1 MRTFDGLLIWGG
13 VKLTHSIAMN
23 IKVLFNRTGR
33 RIGLLATVLL
43 STFWGAL
50 PASADEERLPAEYRP
65 FVQQLVD
72 AAEARDHQAL
82 ANQMKYPFKLEYPIP
97 AIKTP
102 AEMLTRFDEVFDD
115 AILKSIASSR
125 VGQDWQTMGW
135 RGIMLGSGEV
145 WMDFEGKVIGIHHQ
159 TARAAKLKGELI
171 ARQKSDLHPSV
182 REYKSPE
189 LMWQTEKFTIR
200 IDELGDS
207 RYRYASWAKGKALS
221 DKPDLVLK
229 HGTVRVDGTGGNHT
243 YQFKSGPYRYEC
255 VVTVLGERGVPPGE
269 LVVYKNDVEI
279 VHQPVIKVL

>member
-1 MRTFDGLLIWGG
+1 MKVARWNVRALFSRNSNEVRGRYGVTALL
-13 VKLTHSIAMN
+13 
-23 IKVLFNRTGR
+23 
-33 RIGLLATVLL
+33 LLGTLWV
-43 STFWGAL
+43 AL
-50 PASADEERLPAEYRP
+50 PVSADEEQLPAEYRP
-65 FVQQLVD
+65 FVLQLVD
-72 AAEARDHQAL
+72 ATEARDHQAL

-115 AILKSIASSR
+115 AILKSIATSR

-145 WMDFEGKVIGIHHQ
+145 WMDFDGKVIGINHQ
-159 TARAAKLKGELI
+159 TAQAVKLKAELI
-171 ARQKSDLHPSV
+171 ARQKSGLHPSV
-182 REYKSPE
+182 QEYKSPE

-200 IDELGDS
+200 IDELDDGH
-207 RYRYASWAKGKALS
+207 YRYASWAKGKTLA

-229 HGTVRVDGTGGNHT
+229 NGTVRVEGTGGNHT
-243 YQFKSGPYRYEC
+243 YLFTSGPYRYEC

-269 LVVYKNDVEI
+269 LVVYKKDVEI

>member
-1 MRTFDGLLIWGG
+1 M
-13 VKLTHSIAMN
+13 KLTHSIAMN

-43 STFWGAL
+43 STCWGAL
-50 PASADEERLPAEYRP
+50 PVSADEEPLPAEYRP
-65 FVQQLVD
+65 FVLRFVD

-97 AIKTP
+97 AIKNP
-102 AEMLTRFDEVFDD
+102 SEMLTRFDEVFDD
-115 AILKSIASSR
+115 AILNSIASSR
-125 VGQDWQTMGW
+125 VGQNWQTMGW

-145 WMDFEGKVIGIHHQ
+145 WMDFDGKVIGINHQ
-159 TARAAKLKGELI
+159 TARAAKLKAELI
-171 ARQKSDLHPSV
+171 ARQKSGLHPSV

-243 YQFKSGPYRYEC
+243 YLFTSGPYRYEC

>member
-1 MRTFDGLLIWGG
+1 MKVARWNVRALFGRNSNEVRGHYGL
-13 VKLTHSIAMN
+13 KA
-23 IKVLFNRTGR
+23 
-33 RIGLLATVLL
+33 LLLL
-43 STFWGAL
+43 GTLWVAL
-50 PASADEERLPAEYRP
+50 PVSADEEQLPAEYRP

-82 ANQMKYPFKLEYPIP
+82 ANQMKYPFKQEYPIP

-102 AEMLTRFDEVFDD
+102 AEMLIRFDEVFDD
-115 AILKSIASSR
+115 VILKSIATSR

-145 WMDFEGKVIGIHHQ
+145 WMDFDGKVIGINHQ
-159 TARAAKLKGELI
+159 TAQAAKLKAELI
-171 ARQKSDLHPSV
+171 ARQKSGLHPSV

-200 IDELGDS
+200 IDELDDGH
-207 RYRYASWAKGKALS
+207 YRYASWARDKTPA

-229 HGTVRVDGTGGNHT
+229 NGTVKVEGTGGNHT
-243 YQFKSGPYRYEC
+243 YLFTSGPYRYEC
-255 VVTVLGERGVPPGE
+255 VVTKLGERGVPPGE
-269 LVVYKNDVEI
+269 LVVYKDDVEI

>member
-1 MRTFDGLLIWGG
+1 MKVARWN
-13 VKLTHSIAMN
+13 VR
-23 IKVLFNRTGR
+23 VLFGR
-33 RIGLLATVLL
+33 NSSEVRGRYGLKALL
-43 STFWGAL
+43 LLGTLWVAL
-50 PASADEERLPAEYRP
+50 PVSADEEQLPAEYRP

-82 ANQMKYPFKLEYPIP
+82 ANQMKYPFKQEYPIP

-115 AILKSIASSR
+115 AILKSIATSR

-145 WMDFEGKVIGIHHQ
+145 WMDFDGKVIGINHQ
-159 TARAAKLKGELI
+159 TARAAKLKAELI
-171 ARQKSDLHPSV
+171 AGQKSGLHPSV

-200 IDELGDS
+200 IDELDDGH
-207 RYRYASWAKGKALS
+207 YRYASWAKGKTLA

-229 HGTVRVDGTGGNHT
+229 NGTVRVEGTGGNHT
-243 YQFKSGPYRYEC
+243 YLFTSGPYRYEC

-269 LVVYKNDVEI
+269 LVVYKDDVEI

>member
-1 MRTFDGLLIWGG
+1 MKVARWNVRALFGRNSKGGQGRYGLC
-13 VKLTHSIAMN
+13 AA
-23 IKVLFNRTGR
+23 
-33 RIGLLATVLL
+33 LLLGTLCV
-43 STFWGAL
+43 AL
-50 PASADEERLPAEYRP
+50 PVSADEEQLPAEYRP

-82 ANQMKYPFKLEYPIP
+82 ANQMKYPFKQEYPIP

-115 AILKSIASSR
+115 TILKSIATSR
-125 VGQDWQTMGW
+125 IGQDWQTMGW

-145 WMDFEGKVIGIHHQ
+145 WMDFDGKVIGINHQ
-159 TARAAKLKGELI
+159 TAQATKLKAELI
-171 ARQKSDLHPSV
+171 ARQKSGLHPSV
-182 REYKSPE
+182 REYKSPA

-200 IDELGDS
+200 IDELDDGH
-207 RYRYASWAKGKALS
+207 YRYASWAKGKTLT

-229 HGTVRVDGTGGNHT
+229 NGTVRVEGTGGNHT
-243 YQFKSGPYRYEC
+243 YLFTSGPYRYEC

-269 LVVYKNDVEI
+269 LVVYKDDVEI

>member
-1 MRTFDGLLIWGG
+1 MKVARWNVRALFGRNSKGGQGRYGLC
-13 VKLTHSIAMN
+13 AA
-23 IKVLFNRTGR
+23 
-33 RIGLLATVLL
+33 LLLGTLCV
-43 STFWGAL
+43 AL
-50 PASADEERLPAEYRP
+50 PVSADEEQLPAEYRP

-82 ANQMKYPFKLEYPIP
+82 ANQMKYPFKQEYPIP

-115 AILKSIASSR
+115 TILKSIATSR
-125 VGQDWQTMGW
+125 IGQDWQTMGW

-145 WMDFEGKVIGIHHQ
+145 WMDFDGKVIGINHQ
-159 TARAAKLKGELI
+159 TAQATKLKAELI
-171 ARQKSDLHPSV
+171 ARQKSGLHPSV
-182 REYKSPE
+182 REYKSPA

-200 IDELGDS
+200 IDELDDGH
-207 RYRYASWAKGKALS
+207 YRYASWAKGKMLT

-229 HGTVRVDGTGGNHT
+229 NGTVRVEGTGGNHT
-243 YQFKSGPYRYEC
+243 YLFTSGPYRYEC

-269 LVVYKNDVEI
+269 LVVYKDDVEI

>member
-1 MRTFDGLLIWGG
+1 MKVARWNVRALFSRNSNEVRGCYGL
-13 VKLTHSIAMN
+13 
-23 IKVLFNRTGR
+23 KVL
-33 RIGLLATVLL
+33 LLLGTLWV
-43 STFWGAL
+43 AL
-50 PASADEERLPAEYRP
+50 PVSADEEPLPAEYRP
-65 FVQQLVD
+65 FVQLLVD

-82 ANQMKYPFKLEYPIP
+82 ANQMKYPFKQEYPIP

-115 AILKSIASSR
+115 AILKSIATSQ

-145 WMDFEGKVIGIHHQ
+145 WMDFDGKVIGINHQ
-159 TARAAKLKGELI
+159 TAQAAKLKAELI
-171 ARQKSDLHPSV
+171 ARQKRDLHPSV

-200 IDELGDS
+200 IDELDDGH
-207 RYRYASWAKGKALS
+207 YRYASWARGKTLA

-229 HGTVRVDGTGGNHT
+229 NGTVRVEGTGGNHT
-243 YQFKSGPYRYEC
+243 YLFTSGPYRYEC

-269 LVVYKNDVEI
+269 LVVYKDDVEI

>member
-1 MRTFDGLLIWGG
+1 M
-13 VKLTHSIAMN
+13 
-23 IKVLFNRTGR
+23 
-33 RIGLLATVLL
+33 
-43 STFWGAL
+43 GAL
-50 PASADEERLPAEYRP
+50 WVALPVSADEEQLPAEYRP

-82 ANQMKYPFKLEYPIP
+82 ANQMKYPFKQEYPIS

-115 AILKSIASSR
+115 AILKSISTSR
-125 VGQDWQTMGW
+125 VGQDWQAMGW

-145 WMDFEGKVIGIHHQ
+145 WMDFDGKVIGINHQ
-159 TARAAKLKGELI
+159 TAQAAKLKAELI

-200 IDELGDS
+200 IDELDDGH
-207 RYRYASWAKGKALS
+207 YRYASWAKGKTLA
-221 DKPDLVLK
+221 DKPDLVLNN
-229 HGTVRVDGTGGNHT
+229 GTVRVEGTGGNHT
-243 YQFKSGPYRYEC
+243 YLFTSGPYRYEC

>member
-1 MRTFDGLLIWGG
+1 MKVARWNVRALFGRNSKGGQGRYGLW
-13 VKLTHSIAMN
+13 AA
-23 IKVLFNRTGR
+23 
-33 RIGLLATVLL
+33 LLLGSLL
-43 STFWGAL
+43 GSL
-50 PASADEERLPAEYRP
+50 SVSADEEQLPAEYRP

-115 AILKSIASSR
+115 AILKSIATSR

-145 WMDFEGKVIGIHHQ
+145 WMDFDGKVIGINHQ
-159 TARAAKLKGELI
+159 TAQAAKLKAELI
-171 ARQKSDLHPSV
+171 ARQKSGLHPSV
-182 REYKSPE
+182 QEYKSPE

-200 IDELGDS
+200 IDELDDGH
-207 RYRYASWAKGKALS
+207 YRYASWAKGKTLA

-229 HGTVRVDGTGGNHT
+229 NGTVRMEGTGGNHT
-243 YQFKSGPYRYEC
+243 YFFTSGPYRYEC

>member
-1 MRTFDGLLIWGG
+1 MKVARWNVRALFGRNSNEVRGRYGL
-13 VKLTHSIAMN
+13 
-23 IKVLFNRTGR
+23 KVL
-33 RIGLLATVLL
+33 LLLGTLWV
-43 STFWGAL
+43 AL
-50 PASADEERLPAEYRP
+50 PVSADEEQLPAEYRP

-82 ANQMKYPFKLEYPIP
+82 ANQMKYPFKQEYPIP

-102 AEMLTRFDEVFDD
+102 AEMMNRFGEVFDD
-115 AILKSIASSR
+115 AILTSIATSR

-145 WMDFEGKVIGIHHQ
+145 WMDFDGKVIGINHQ
-159 TARAAKLKGELI
+159 TAQAAKLKAELI
-171 ARQKSDLHPSV
+171 ARQKSGLHPTV
-182 REYKSPE
+182 QEYKSPE

-200 IDELGDS
+200 IDELNDGH
-207 RYRYASWAKGKALS
+207 YRYASWAKGKTLA

-229 HGTVRVDGTGGNHT
+229 NGTVRVEGSGGNHT
-243 YQFKSGPYRYEC
+243 YLFTSGPYRYEC